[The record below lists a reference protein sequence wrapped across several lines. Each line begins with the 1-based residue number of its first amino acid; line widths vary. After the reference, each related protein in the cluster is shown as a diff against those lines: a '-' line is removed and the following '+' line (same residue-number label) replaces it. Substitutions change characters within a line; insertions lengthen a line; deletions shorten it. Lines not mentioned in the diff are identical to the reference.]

1 MTEEEKS
8 GIVHEVIETIKG
20 QSQDIAELP
29 VSDNIEDF
37 TTLPAVGRDGR
48 LKKFR
53 VTDLRSEFAGGSN
66 IESLCMVTPLPIPRI
81 YFAISSLSALS

>member
-20 QSQDIAELP
+20 QSQDITELP

-37 TTLPAVGRDGR
+37 TVLPAVGKDGR
-48 LKKFR
+48 LKRFNVKE
-53 VTDLRSEFAGGSN
+53 LRKEFAGGSN
-66 IESLCMVTPLPIPRI
+66 VELVQ
-81 YFAISSLSALS
+81 

>member
-20 QSQDIAELP
+20 QSQDITELP
-29 VSDNIEDF
+29 LSDNIEDF
-37 TTLPAVGRDGR
+37 TTLPAVGKDGR

-66 IESLCMVTPLPIPRI
+66 IELGKEMVKEGKYAVIILAGGQRK
-81 YFAISSLSALS
+81 